1 MDIVRA
7 RRVLLSCFFAFL
19 AIAARPAEAQT
30 WQWPVVVQTAGAA
43 PVNAQSRLVLSAG
56 DIALSYAAQIR
67 GQEVPI
73 VACHAAFGDISDA
86 QAVRRAGRAFLLLHF
101 KPQHPATCNSG
112 AQSVAMLPVADGSD
126 LTRAVATIN
135 RNCCAAAVAMRSPS
149 PARTPLPARSA
160 SAVASPVVSPV
171 ASPVA
176 SPPSGASL
184 RLTDWVE
191 NDGAFSFVRL
201 RNRLRQA
208 VNVSAVEIGNCRD
221 VDYGCGAF
229 PNVTLDPGSVA
240 TIATVLSH
248 GSGSAF
254 TYRYVIERGS
264 TRTTAS
270 GSSGTVPVGWR
281 PRMSAQEIRAAE
293 VSAFA
298 ARRERDAGSDTP
310 VATQT
315 PAPAFVDARLAQ
327 RGSSRLGIGQ
337 TGIAL
342 VRVNVAASGMPEQAS
357 IVSISN
363 RKLVA
368 AAIETAISSS
378 YTPAMRNGRPVAGTY
393 VATFQFDGEDP
404 ALAGIP
410 VWKRQ
415 LPSPTPSP

>member
-1 MDIVRA
+1 MDILRA
-7 RRVLLSCFFAFL
+7 RRVLLCCFFAFL

-30 WQWPVVVQTAGAA
+30 WQWPVVVQTAGATQ
-43 PVNAQSRLVLSAG
+43 VNAQSRLVLSAG
-56 DIALSYAAQIR
+56 AVALSYAAQIR

-73 VACHAAFGDISDA
+73 VACHAAFGDIADA

-112 AQSVAMLPVADGSD
+112 VQSVAMLPVADGSD

-135 RNCCAAAVAMRSPS
+135 RNCCAAAVAVRTPPPARSPS
-149 PARTPLPARSA
+149 P
-160 SAVASPVVSPV
+160 VASPIASPA

-176 SPPSGASL
+176 SPAASPSSGASL

-201 RNRLRQA
+201 RNRLRQP
-208 VNVSAVEIGNCRD
+208 VNVSGVEIGNCRD
-221 VDYGCGAF
+221 VDYGCGEF
-229 PNVTLDPGSVA
+229 PNVTLDPGSVG

-264 TRTTAS
+264 ARATAT

-293 VSAFA
+293 VAAFA
-298 ARRERDAGSDTP
+298 ARRERDAAADTP
-310 VATQT
+310 ATTQT
-315 PAPAFVDARLAQ
+315 PVPAFVNARLAQ

-337 TGIAL
+337 TGTAL
-342 VRVNVAASGMPEQAS
+342 VRVSVAASGMPEQAS

-363 RKLVA
+363 RKLAA